1 MNKVYDKLIR
11 QGGIE
16 EALCAERMF
25 EKYPAGCIFAHY
37 SREINLRAGVY
48 WYLYGKQ
55 PNRYTVAADTSE
67 TIFPLLSRRNFCP
80 GARCHAEKNEL
91 YRQYESE
98 KFEPLDN
105 QTSMRLEWNR
115 RSFITAIISNN
126 SFFLLFEFVHLHEY
140 ILLKVS
146 IASCSII
153 KSIAHKFNQTGIIS
167 SSAWTIYV
175 MSAEI

>member
-16 EALCAERMF
+16 EALCADLRKECLKSTPRDVFSRTTREKSTF
-25 EKYPAGCIFAHY
+25 EQAFIDIYTPTFP
-37 SREINLRAGVY
+37 
-48 WYLYGKQ
+48 Q

-105 QTSMRLEWNR
+105 QTSMRLE
-115 RSFITAIISNN
+115 
-126 SFFLLFEFVHLHEY
+126 
-140 ILLKVS
+140 
-146 IASCSII
+146 
-153 KSIAHKFNQTGIIS
+153 
-167 SSAWTIYV
+167 
-175 MSAEI
+175 